1 MTGKTFNFEFMLR
14 YMLVEGKGSVGEA
27 SGNLFIKYYG
37 AQNPDGSVPTKTV
50 VLISDKTNTKSY
62 ENMAEPAFRNKI
74 DDIIDFTRIFGSAP
88 TLDESGKLDPPT
100 QTYVP
105 DPEYDALP

>member
-1 MTGKTFNFEFMLR
+1 MQVKGTGQ
-14 YMLVEGKGSVGEA
+14 VGKA
-27 SGNLFIKYYG
+27 DGNLFIKYYG
-37 AQNPDGSVPTKTV
+37 PQNPDGSVPTKVV

-62 ENMAEPAFRNKI
+62 ENMAEPAFRQKI

-88 TLDESGKLDPPT
+88 TLDENGMLDPPT

-105 DPEYDALP
+105 DPEYDAIQ